1 MKTLTQFIL
10 EELDDN
16 LFWKLS
22 KWFDSNEAQEK
33 EFMDILFASKES
45 NFNVKE
51 IESFLENTSLYDNLR
66 EFVNFIID
74 DLDISKDKDYLYQFK
89 QILKMVSDNKSNK
102 YNK

>member
-22 KWFDSNEAQEK
+22 KWFDGNEAQEK